1 MNAPLAS
8 ETQNKEN
15 AFVPVFATGS
25 ILKHLLVMTATGSIG
40 LMAIFLVDF
49 LSLFYISRLGD
60 ASLTAGV
67 GYATVILFFATS
79 INIGMMIGVSALTAR
94 AIGARQRVNAV
105 GLGSSGMAL
114 MVGAS
119 VLISLVLLL
128 LSPYALTWIGAHG
141 KGYDVALRFLNITV
155 PSNVLMALGMGF
167 SGLLRAAGD
176 AKRAMWVTL
185 MGGLVTAALDP
196 LFIFGMNLGV
206 DGAAFAVIISRLTF
220 ALIGFY
226 GAYTVHRLVTW
237 PRLAR
242 LKTDIKSITT
252 IAAPAILTNVATPV
266 ANVFIAASFASFGD
280 QAVAA
285 GAVIDRVVLVAF
297 GGLFALS
304 GSVGPILSQNFGA
317 RQFDRMRQTL
327 SECMRITALYVGIM
341 WLVLILCRHAISD
354 GFQAQGL
361 TDELI
366 VFFCWI
372 SGAAWLFLGALFVAN
387 ATFNNLGYAL
397 NATLFN
403 WGRATLG
410 TVPFVTLGAWLM
422 GPKGIFLGVIVG
434 AMVFGIAALFMAFR
448 VISQAEAKTQSVY
461 PSG

>member
-1 MNAPLAS
+1 MNAPLSS
-8 ETQNKEN
+8 ETQNKGN

-60 ASLTAGV
+60 TSLTAGV

-94 AIGARQRVNAV
+94 AIGARQRENAV

-128 LSPYALTWIGAHG
+128 LAPYALTWIGAHG
-141 KGYDVALRFLNITV
+141 KGYEVGLRFLNITL

-167 SGLLRAAGD
+167 SGLLRAVGD

-242 LKTDIKSITT
+242 LKTDIKSIAT

-266 ANVFIAASFASFGD
+266 ANVFIASSFAAFGD

-285 GAVIDRVVLVAF
+285 SAVIDRVVLVAF

-304 GSVGPILSQNFGA
+304 GAVGPILSQNYGA
-317 RQFDRMRQTL
+317 HQFDRMRQTL
-327 SECMRITALYVGIM
+327 IECMRITMLYVGVM
-341 WLVLILCRHAISD
+341 WLVLILARHTISD
-354 GFQAQGL
+354 GFQAQGQ
-361 TDELI
+361 TAELI
-366 VFFCWI
+366 VFFCWM
-372 SGAAWLFLGALFVAN
+372 SGAAWVFLGALFVAN

-410 TVPFVTLGAWLM
+410 TIPFVTMGAWFM
-422 GPKGIFLGVIVG
+422 GPKGIFLGVVVG
-434 AMVFGIAALFMAFR
+434 AMIFGIGALFMAFR
-448 VISQAEAKTQSVY
+448 VIAKAEAKAV
-461 PSG
+461 PSTH